1 MDRPVSSQVDRLML
15 DAKKA
20 ILQEQHQRFQNLQ
33 REKRWDDA
41 WKQLHVTLTC
51 AADLLKDSVG
61 LLEKAVN
68 QKNQRLSSSMTSTE
82 DPPSLRDYPQDFPDS
97 EDIKNPKRH
106 D

>member
-1 MDRPVSSQVDRLML
+1 MDRPAKAQADRLML

-20 ILQEQHQRFQNLQ
+20 ILQAQHQRFQDLQ
-33 REKRWDDA
+33 REERWDAA

-68 QKNQRLSSSMTSTE
+68 QHTPLP
-82 DPPSLRDYPQDFPDS
+82 PPSTASS
-97 EDIKNPKRH
+97 EGPPSQE
-106 D
+106 

>member
-1 MDRPVSSQVDRLML
+1 MDRPASAQADRLML

-20 ILQEQHQRFQNLQ
+20 ILQEQHQRFQDLQ
-33 REKRWDDA
+33 REERWDDA

-68 QKNQRLSSSMTSTE
+68 QKNQLSTSFIY
-82 DPPSLRDYPQDFPDS
+82 SV
-97 EDIKNPKRH
+97 
-106 D
+106 